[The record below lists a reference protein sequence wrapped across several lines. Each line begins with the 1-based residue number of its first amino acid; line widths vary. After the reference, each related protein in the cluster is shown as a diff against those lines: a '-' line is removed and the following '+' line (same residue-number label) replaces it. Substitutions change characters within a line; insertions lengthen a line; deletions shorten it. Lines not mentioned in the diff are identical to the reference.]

1 MTAMSML
8 AMAIVIYLFGGYVDA
23 ANEHPDQHGVAD
35 YLLKHSFTKPKNEKE
50 SMIMNPK
57 RHAIAAW
64 NFPTWFALFSPV
76 IGVLLGLFGA
86 FLVLR

>member
-1 MTAMSML
+1 
-8 AMAIVIYLFGGYVDA
+8 V
-23 ANEHPDQHGVAD
+23 HPDQHVVAD

-64 NFPTWFALFSPV
+64 DFSRWFAALSPLV
-76 IGVLLGLFGA
+76 GILSGFVGA
-86 FLVLR
+86 FFVLH